1 MWHGNEFEHE
11 GRSRATRPDVPQGID
26 PEWLSSTIGSIYDC
40 VLQPERWSA
49 TIEAIAA
56 QFSFASVV
64 LGILQVRP
72 GAHEIKAHFGF
83 DEEYLA
89 IGNTYAEDSV
99 RIWGGAARIE
109 AFPLDEPIV
118 ASDMT
123 PRAELANFRYY
134 REILEPRGLVEGVF
148 VALAREPQLVGYL
161 AMNRHSSA
169 GDVRPLELHGL
180 RLLAPHL
187 RRALTIS
194 DFFDLKTVGSKAF
207 GSVLDAMSCAVVLVD
222 EALGVVH
229 ANRAGAAMFA
239 AGKPVR
245 SVQGRLCI
253 GGGLAEDALRSAVRL
268 AAKNEA
274 LLGQRGIGI
283 SAQSG
288 GDAPA
293 VLHVMPLGRGDVR
306 SGLVQRAVAAV
317 FVVSADRGA
326 NTPVDA
332 ISMLYDLTPTE
343 GQIFALLSKGKSL
356 AKAAEALGIAKS
368 TARTHLL
375 RVFDKTGCKR
385 QAELVALAARLSL
398 TL

>member
-1 MWHGNEFEHE
+1 MWQGSGIGRDGEF
-11 GRSRATRPDVPQGID
+11 RAARADRPQGID

-40 VLQPERWSA
+40 VLQPERWPG
-49 TIEAIAA
+49 TIETIAA
-56 QFSFASVV
+56 EFSFASVV

-72 GAHEIKAHFGF
+72 GAHELKAHVGF

-89 IGNTYAEDSV
+89 IGDTYAEDSV
-99 RIWGGAARIE
+99 RIWGGASLIE

-118 ASDMT
+118 ASDIT
-123 PRAELANFRYY
+123 PLAEFWNLRYY
-134 REILEPRGLVEGVF
+134 REILEPRGLIDAVF
-148 VALAREPQLVGYL
+148 VTLAREPQLVGYL
-161 AMNRHSSA
+161 AMNRHVSV
-169 GDVRPLELHGL
+169 GDVRPHELQGL

-187 RRALTIS
+187 RRAVTIS
-194 DFFDLKTVGSKAF
+194 NFFDLQSVENKTF
-207 GSVLDAMSCAVVLVD
+207 GSVLDSISCAVVLVD
-222 EALGVVH
+222 EDLGVVH
-229 ANRAGAAMFA
+229 ANRAAAAMLA
-239 AGKPVR
+239 AGEPIR
-245 SVQGRLCI
+245 SVQGRLSV
-253 GGGLAEDALRSAVRL
+253 GGGLPEDSLRSAVRL
-268 AAKNEA
+268 AAENEA

-283 SAQSG
+283 PAQSK

-293 VLHVMPLGRGDVR
+293 VLHVLPLQRGEIR

-343 GQIFALLSKGKSL
+343 GQIFASLSKGQSL
-356 AKAAEALGIAKS
+356 AKTADALGIAKS

-385 QAELVALAARLSL
+385 QAELVVLASRLSL